1 MLQFTSLAF
10 TQTFTFLTKRL
21 CETNTGRTRKN
32 KILPRPSCKT
42 PIAGVC
48 AAVVAGEGE
57 GAAEDLPQSVA
68 DGELDTPQDE
78 PQLISHDE

>member
-1 MLQFTSLAF
+1 MCHSVVQ
-10 TQTFTFLTKRL
+10 
-21 CETNTGRTRKN
+21 
-32 KILPRPSCKT
+32 ILPITLETFPYL
-42 PIAGVC
+42 IAGIRVC

-57 GAAEDLPQSVA
+57 GAAEDLSQSVA